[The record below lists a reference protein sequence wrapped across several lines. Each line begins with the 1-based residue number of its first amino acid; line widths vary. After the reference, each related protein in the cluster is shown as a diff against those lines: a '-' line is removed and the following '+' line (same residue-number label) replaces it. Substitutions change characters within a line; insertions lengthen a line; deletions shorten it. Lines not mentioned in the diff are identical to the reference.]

1 MKICLCLCDGLLYI
15 RGLLII
21 NKFKIKKILYI
32 FLSLIILSCGK
43 DDETAK
49 IELTDPI
56 IGVWLSEGTT
66 EDEGV
71 VYTYKFTL
79 TFNSDK
85 TGSADQIISY
95 EGETDSE
102 TELFTWENKSS
113 DFKAI
118 SQTYNIIYDGDDYGG
133 EEGLINFSDD
143 FKTFEF
149 DGDDE
154 QINPFTKQ

>member
-1 MKICLCLCDGLLYI
+1 MRNKLKINKILCL
-15 RGLLII
+15 
-21 NKFKIKKILYI
+21 
-32 FLSLIILSCGK
+32 FLSLIIFSCGK

-49 IELTDPI
+49 VELTDPI
-56 IGVWLSEGTT
+56 IGVWLSEGTL
-66 EDEGV
+66 EEEGV
-71 VYTYKFTL
+71 VYTYKFTF

-85 TGSADQIISY
+85 TGSAGQIIVF

-102 TELFTWENKSS
+102 TDLFTWENKSS

-118 SQTYNIIYDGDDYGG
+118 SQTYDITYEGNNYAEG
-133 EEGLINFSDD
+133 GLINFSDD

>member
-1 MKICLCLCDGLLYI
+1 MKKTLC
-15 RGLLII
+15 
-21 NKFKIKKILYI
+21 I

-49 IELTDPI
+49 VELTDPI
-56 IGVWLSEGTT
+56 IGVWLSEGTL
-66 EDEGV
+66 EEEGV
-71 VYTYKFTL
+71 VYTYKFTF

-85 TGSADQIISY
+85 TGSADQIISF

-118 SQTYNIIYDGDDYGG
+118 SQTYSIIYDGDDYGG
-133 EEGLINFSDD
+133 DEGLISFSDD

-149 DGDDE
+149 DGVDDDDAE
-154 QINPFTKQ
+154 QLNPFTKQ

>member
-1 MKICLCLCDGLLYI
+1 MFDGLLYI

-49 IELTDPI
+49 VELTDPI
-56 IGVWLSEGTT
+56 IGVWLSEGTV
-66 EDEGV
+66 EDEGA
-71 VYTYKFTL
+71 VYTYKFTF

-85 TGSADQIISY
+85 TGSADQIISF

-133 EEGLINFSDD
+133 EESLFNFSDD
-143 FKTFEF
+143 FKTFEYEI
-149 DGDDE
+149 DDDVE
-154 QINPFTKQ
+154 INPFTKQ

>member
-1 MKICLCLCDGLLYI
+1 MK
-15 RGLLII
+15 
-21 NKFKIKKILYI
+21 KTLYI

-49 IELTDPI
+49 VELTDPI
-56 IGVWLSEGTT
+56 IGVWLSEGTL
-66 EDEGV
+66 EEEGE
-71 VYTYKFTL
+71 VYTYKFTF

-85 TGSADQIISY
+85 TGSESQLISSD
-95 EGETDSE
+95 GETESGTD
-102 TELFTWENKSS
+102 LFTWENKSS

-133 EEGLINFSDD
+133 DEGLFNFSDD

-149 DGDDE
+149 DEGYDE
-154 QINPFTKQ
+154 VEINPFIKQ